1 VHVHGAGPDYFYE
14 DALVGEVRLQLR
26 PVDAGDVLFAGV
38 GPSDQVAA
46 YLSRVSHDEFTDID
60 LDPFTVDY
68 TRHPGDRPATAPT
81 AQTFWT
87 ASDSGPGAR
96 TLTWKPAAGDWTVVV
111 MRADG
116 SAGVR
121 ADIAVGGKL
130 PIVRIIGITTVVLG
144 IVTLLGGLAMVG
156 LAVLI
161 RGRRRPVAG
170 SHAG

>member
-1 VHVHGAGPDYFYE
+1 
-14 DALVGEVRLQLR
+14 
-26 PVDAGDVLFAGV
+26 
-38 GPSDQVAA
+38 
-46 YLSRVSHDEFTDID
+46 
-60 LDPFTVDY
+60 
-68 TRHPGDRPATAPT
+68 
-81 AQTFWT
+81 
-87 ASDSGPGAR
+87 
-96 TLTWKPAAGDWTVVV
+96 

-116 SAGVR
+116 SPGVQ